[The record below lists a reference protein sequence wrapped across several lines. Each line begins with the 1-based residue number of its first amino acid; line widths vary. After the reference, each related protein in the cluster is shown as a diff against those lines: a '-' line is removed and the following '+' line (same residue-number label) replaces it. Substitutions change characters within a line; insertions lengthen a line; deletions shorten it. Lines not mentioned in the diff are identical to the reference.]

1 MLRKTVIFRREQLT
15 FRIILNKLFY
25 FTNGPSF
32 IHSLTPPSLFGG
44 FSWHPL
50 NYKKSSNYPKLLIIT
65 WAATKLIQME
75 GILFI
80 YNFRVEKGISRKRMW
95 NHLSLV
101 LGPFA
106 VGNFWIFHLPY

>member
-25 FTNGPSF
+25 FTNRPSF